1 MDIPIDTIEVGRGPR
16 SAWPPEG
23 DSSPAAIQ
31 ELLDAIPLA
40 LAIVDDDLRCVGL
53 NQRMAAKF
61 GSGAEMCLGRPVCE
75 IVPPIAAQL
84 ETRLR
89 RVLAGDTV
97 EDSALRGWSD
107 HSAVGRGEIHS
118 FAVLRNESG
127 ALAGVLWTARDD
139 GPGVSV
145 SRSAPDTE
153 KWRILM
159 AEDLPMNQQIIAE
172 MLESAGF
179 EVLIVADGASAVNLV
194 RRESIDLVLMDIE
207 MPLMGGLEA
216 ARAIRALG
224 AAGGVPVVAMTANQG
239 PEQIAACRAAGMD
252 AYICKPVDRAYLLST
267 VRKWLKNSRK
277 PLPNG
282 RTERDNVLD
291 RGVLENIRVHFGSL
305 RTQRFIHEVNT
316 RLDYVLLQLSAEAGS
331 KQLGNDLHSLVSMG
345 GHLGL
350 RELSERARSL
360 MVAMRGQANNIGVVT
375 EEFRSAAVRALAAL
389 QQEDL
394 PRGSHADRDPMPK
407 AGKKATGKNS
417 ARGGRT
423 PRRRFSLSES
433 DADAPAQ

>member
-1 MDIPIDTIEVGRGPR
+1 LSHKKVPISENVFFDLDLVVKNRVLNCV
-16 SAWPPEG
+16 
-23 DSSPAAIQ
+23 
-31 ELLDAIPLA
+31 LLDQHNGVCCCFEPFLHCFNLIIWYGFL
-40 LAIVDDDLRCVGL
+40 CF
-53 NQRMAAKF
+53 QHQ
-61 GSGAEMCLGRPVCE
+61 RPV
-75 IVPPIAAQL
+75 IVLFFRKANRLDTVVPPIAAQL

-291 RGVLENIRVHFGSL
+291 RGVLENMRHGTSGIQVRPVQKPPGA
-305 RTQRFIHEVNT
+305 RFH
-316 RLDYVLLQLSAEAGS
+316 RLEHH
-331 KQLGNDLHSLVSMG
+331 LH
-345 GHLGL
+345 
-350 RELSERARSL
+350 
-360 MVAMRGQANNIGVVT
+360 
-375 EEFRSAAVRALAAL
+375 
-389 QQEDL
+389 DL
-394 PRGSHADRDPMPK
+394 PI
-407 AGKKATGKNS
+407 
-417 ARGGRT
+417 
-423 PRRRFSLSES
+423 RFSLR
-433 DADAPAQ
+433 